1 MNYII
6 KIGIKL
12 RVRNMDRT
20 IIMVIQLQF
29 SISLGKLLSLIKLI
43 NMLSDIFE
51 IIMGMLLEL
60 LENML
65 G

>member
-51 IIMGMLLEL
+51 IIMGILLEL

>member
-51 IIMGMLLEL
+51 IIMGLLEL

>member
-12 RVRNMDRT
+12 RVRNIDRT

-51 IIMGMLLEL
+51 IIMGLLEL